1 MHVVFLYFSVEIEIK
16 YSRNYQKF
24 SSMRF
29 KIIVVLNAFNCAK
42 KEDALYSY
50 VVPAIDGC

>member
-1 MHVVFLYFSVEIEIK
+1 MHFVFLYFSVEIEIK
-16 YSRNYQKF
+16 YARNYQTF

-29 KIIVVLNAFNCAK
+29 KINVVLNAFTCAK

-50 VVPAIDGC
+50 VLPAIDGC